1 MQTLMASASSVLI
14 RRGVVLVFALIVI
27 VFLTGVIMEATG
39 YAENVW
45 KAIIDA
51 RVRAYTAALQQKARG
66 GMYCESLGVPYNTE
80 IQGSTLEL
88 STTNGLVV
96 YSGTLTI
103 PITEDSQLNYTS
115 SNYPPSLPKIVLVN
129 PIVIIFNST
138 IESPIINIKIIR
150 PDGIEV
156 TMYNNTIPTKNINIT
171 QETGT
176 LKLDTSIII
185 SADVNLLTKDL
196 AEELSEKYLGGEKVT
211 ISANEVNKYLYSIP
225 SKNATKISLTPLHGD
240 YKVIIQLIY
249 NKEVDLPVDLIA
261 VKVEPPTKCQ
271 PTTQLIQEYRDRLYK
286 FYQLDKPWYVRVIPL
301 VVNTLT
307 GNLGETNN
315 PSVTNV
321 AGMQSPAPVSAVI
334 LACLPRTV
342 IMLTVAELV
351 CMAIA
356 LPLAPKIAYHY
367 GTKLDRLVVSY
378 AALFNA
384 IPVWWLGLVF
394 IFIFSYQF
402 HIFPATARP
411 IIKYIN
417 TFLSDPINSLI
428 NIAYYVTLPIITI
441 VITFLGGWFYS
452 VRAVVLRV
460 IREDFVTVAKAKG
473 LPERLIVRK
482 YIIRVAAPPI
492 VTYIIL
498 ALAGSLSG
506 MIITESVFD
515 YPGMGSLYYAAIQAG
530 DVPTIL
536 GLTYV
541 LTGVYIAARFFLE
554 VLYILLDPR
563 VRL

>member
-1 MQTLMASASSVLI
+1 MAGASSILI
-14 RRGVVLVFALIVI
+14 RRAIILTFALIVI

-45 KAIIDA
+45 RAIIDA
-51 RVRAYTAALQQKARG
+51 RVRAYTSALQQKAHG
-66 GMYCESLGVPYNTE
+66 GMYCESLGTPYKAE
-80 IQGSTLEL
+80 IQGASLQL
-88 STTNGLVV
+88 STTNGVYV
-96 YSGTLTI
+96 YSGILTI
-103 PITEDSQLNYTS
+103 PITQNSQLNYTS
-115 SNYPPSLPKIVLVN
+115 TKYPPSLPTIVMVN
-129 PIVIIFNST
+129 PLLIMSNGNV
-138 IESPIINIKIIR
+138 ESPIIYIKIIR
-150 PDGIEV
+150 PDGIEA
-156 TMYNNTIPTKNINIT
+156 MLYNNTIPTKEINIT
-171 QETGT
+171 QQTGKI
-176 LKLDTSIII
+176 KLNTSIII
-185 SADVNLLTKDL
+185 SANTNLLAKDL
-196 AEELSEKYLGGEKVT
+196 AEKLSEKYLGGEKLT
-211 ISANEVNKYLYSIP
+211 IPKGEIRKYLYSVP
-225 SKNATKISLTPLHGD
+225 SKNATKISLTPLYGD
-240 YKVIIQLIY
+240 YKVVVQLMYGQKVENPI
-249 NKEVDLPVDLIA
+249 DLIA
-261 VKVEPPTKCQ
+261 IKVEPPTKCQ
-271 PTTQLIQEYRDRLYK
+271 PITQLIQEYRERLFK
-286 FYQLDKPWYVRVIPL
+286 QYQLDKPWYVRVVPL
-301 VVNTLT
+301 VINTLT

-315 PSVTNV
+315 PDVTNV

-342 IMLTVAELV
+342 IMLTIAELI

-367 GTKLDRLVVSY
+367 GTRIDRLVVSY

-394 IFIFSYQF
+394 IFLFSYQL
-402 HIFPATARP
+402 HIFPATGRP
-411 IIKYIN
+411 IIKFIN
-417 TFLSDPINSLI
+417 TFTEDPLGNLARII
-428 NIAYYVTLPIITI
+428 YYVALPIITI
-441 VITFLGGWFYS
+441 VITFLGGWLYS
-452 VRAVVLRV
+452 VRAVVLRI

-473 LPERLIVRK
+473 LPESMIVKK
-482 YIIRVAAPPI
+482 YIVRVAAPPI

-515 YPGMGSLYYAAIQAG
+515 YPGMGTLYYAAIQAG

>member
-1 MQTLMASASSVLI
+1 MAGVSSILI
-14 RRGVVLVFALIVI
+14 RRAIILTFALIVI

-45 KAIIDA
+45 RAIIDA
-51 RVRAYTAALQQKARG
+51 RVRAYTAALQQKAHG
-66 GMYCESLGVPYNTE
+66 GMYCESLGTPFKTD
-80 IQGSTLEL
+80 IQGTSLQL
-88 STTNGLVV
+88 STTNGAYV
-96 YSGTLTI
+96 YSGTLTM
-103 PITEDSQLNYTS
+103 PLTKDSQLNYTS
-115 SNYPPSLPKIVLVN
+115 PEFSPSPPTIVLVN
-129 PIVIIFNST
+129 PVLIVSNGKAVAPLVYV
-138 IESPIINIKIIR
+138 EIIR
-150 PDGIEV
+150 PDGINAV
-156 TMYNNTIPTKNINIT
+156 LYNDTIPTSGINIT
-171 QETGT
+171 QESGIV
-176 LKLDTSIII
+176 KLNTSIIV
-185 SADVNLLTKDL
+185 SANPNLLSTSL
-196 AEELSEKYLGGEKVT
+196 AEKLSEKYLGGEKLLIPT
-211 ISANEVNKYLYSIP
+211 SEVRKYLYSIP
-225 SKNATKISLTPLHGD
+225 SKNATKISFSPLYGD
-240 YKVIIQLIY
+240 YKIVVKLIY
-249 NKEVDLPVDLIA
+249 SQKVENPVDLVA
-261 VKVEPPTKCQ
+261 LKVEPPTKCQ
-271 PTTQLIQEYRDRLYK
+271 PITQLIQEYRERLFK
-286 FYQLDKPWYVRVIPL
+286 QYQLDKPWYVRVIPL
-301 VVNTLT
+301 VINTLT
-307 GNLGETNN
+307 GNLGDTNN
-315 PSVTNV
+315 PTVTDV

-342 IMLTVAELV
+342 IMLTIAELI

-367 GTKLDRLVVSY
+367 GTKIDRLVVSY

-402 HIFPATARP
+402 HIFPATSRP

-417 TFLSDPINSLI
+417 TFFSDPINSLT

-452 VRAVVLRV
+452 VRAVVLRI

-473 LPERLIVRK
+473 LPESMIVRK
-482 YIIRVAAPPI
+482 YIVRVAAPPI
-492 VTYIIL
+492 VTYVIL

-506 MIITESVFD
+506 MIITESIFD

-541 LTGVYIAARFFLE
+541 LTGVYIAARFLLE